1 MIDRELLCGCCKLPE
16 SSCSSGCLIAQNIE
30 THRHL
35 LASVLAVL
43 GLKACAFTSC
53 LSLFVCLFQKIY
65 CYFYICVSVCHM
77 YGRLWKSE

>member
-1 MIDRELLCGCCKLPE
+1 MCRIPLQLELQIDRELLCGCCKLPE
-16 SSCSSGCLIAQNIE
+16 SCSSGCLIAQNIE

-53 LSLFVCLFQKIY
+53 LCLFVCLF
-65 CYFYICVSVCHM
+65 
-77 YGRLWKSE
+77 